1 MPLAVPT
8 GRMVI
13 AAIRHPAT
21 QATID
26 TLALGSQPAI
36 AAYLLIVA
44 EAISLGDLGLF
55 AMLHQTAV
63 APAAVFAFGSQPA
76 MATDLLVVSGA
87 VSSGTG
93 FTPTPIGLTDQP
105 PFAYDDIPF
114 AALRSHH
121 HLIPR
126 FLRGDNANI
135 IPP

>member
-26 TLALGSQPAI
+26 TLAL
-36 AAYLLIVA
+36 
-44 EAISLGDLGLF
+44 
-55 AMLHQTAV
+55 
-63 APAAVFAFGSQPA
+63 GSQPA

-126 FLRGDNANI
+126 FLRGDKANI